1 MRPFFKILPALI
13 LTALLSISCYC
24 PAQPASLSGTL
35 IIFHAGSLAVPVKE
49 IAAVFRL
56 KNPGVT
62 ILTEAAGS
70 VDCARKITDLHK
82 PCDIMISADYTV
94 IDKMLIPQH
103 ATWNIQFASNEMCL
117 VFNEKSKYGQVIN
130 ANNWPG
136 ILLRSDVRFSRSD
149 PNSDPCGYRSEMT
162 MQLAEKHYR
171 NPGLAGRLTTKDRK
185 YIRPKEVDLL
195 PLLETNTVDFIFLYK
210 SVAIQH
216 GLKYLELPDEV
227 NLKNPAFIN
236 LYHTAAVEID
246 GSRPG
251 EKATMFGE
259 PMIYGVTILRDAP
272 NKPAALAFLK
282 FMLSED
288 GGMKILRR
296 NGQPSLIHRFNPNY
310 HLIPPVL
317 RPFASEYQKP

>member
-1 MRPFFKILPALI
+1 MKPLFHIFLALVF
-13 LTALLSISCYC
+13 TALQTIAHRC

-49 IAAVFRL
+49 IAATFRQ
-56 KNPGVT
+56 KNPGVV

-70 VDCARKITDLHK
+70 VDCARKITDLRK
-82 PCDIMISADYTV
+82 PCDIMISADYSV
-94 IDKMLIPQH
+94 IDHMLIPQY
-103 ATWNIQFASNEMCL
+103 AAWNIQFASNEMCL
-117 VFNEKSKYGQVIN
+117 VFNEKSKYSKVITPQ
-130 ANNWPG
+130 NWPG

-171 NPGLAGRLTTKDRK
+171 NPGMAGRLMAKDRK

-195 PLLETNTVDFIFLYK
+195 PLLETNTVDYIFLYK

-216 GLKYLELPDEV
+216 GLKYLGLPEEI
-227 NLKNPAFIN
+227 NLKNPSFAS
-236 LYHTAAVEID
+236 LYRTAKVEIN
-246 GSRPG
+246 GNRPG
-251 EKATMFGE
+251 EKITMSGE
-259 PMIYGVTILRDAP
+259 PMIYGVTMLRDAP
-272 NKPAALAFLK
+272 NKTIALAFLQ

-288 GGMKILRR
+288 NGMKILQRH
-296 NGQPSLIHRFNPNY
+296 GQPSVIPRYNQNY

-317 RPFASEYQKP
+317 QPFVSEFQKP

>member
-1 MRPFFKILPALI
+1 MRAWLNFFV
-13 LTALLSISCYC
+13 ALLL
-24 PAQPASLSGTL
+24 PASLLFPNHVPARPESLSGDL

-49 IAAVFRL
+49 IAAAFRK
-56 KNPGVT
+56 KNPGVN

-94 IDKMLIPQH
+94 IDKMLLPQH
-103 ATWNIQFASNEMCL
+103 ASWNIQFATNEMCL
-117 VFNEKSKYGQVIN
+117 VFNEKSKYGHVIT

-162 MQLAEKHYR
+162 MQLAEHHYR
-171 NPGLAGRLTTKDRK
+171 NPGLAGRLVAKDRK

-195 PLLETNTVDFIFLYK
+195 PLLETNTVDYIFLYK

-216 GLKYLELPDEV
+216 GLKYLELPDEI
-227 NLKNPAFIN
+227 NLKNPAFAS
-236 LYHTAAVEID
+236 LYHTASVEIN

-251 EKATMFGE
+251 EKVTMYGE
-259 PMIYGVTILRDAP
+259 PMIYGLTMLRNAP
-272 NKPAALAFLK
+272 NTQAALAFLR
-282 FMLSED
+282 FMLAKD
-288 GGMKILRR
+288 GGMKILQRH
-296 NGQPSLIHRFNPNY
+296 GQPSVIPRFNPNF

-317 RPFASEYQKP
+317 QPFVSEFQKP